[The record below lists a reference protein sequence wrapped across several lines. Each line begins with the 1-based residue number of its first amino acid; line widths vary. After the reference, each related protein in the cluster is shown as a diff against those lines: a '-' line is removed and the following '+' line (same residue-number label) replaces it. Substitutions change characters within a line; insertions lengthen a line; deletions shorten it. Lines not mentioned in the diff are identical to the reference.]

1 MQELQKRLRREL
13 EQDKHVRIMETAEW
27 CVPVFTIEVTYRPI
41 KRIKMD
47 VLMKMMLLSFQ
58 QAEIEGSKQLSEILL
73 VEQLFIDDLI
83 GLMKKSGLI
92 TVTNERIFLTSKG
105 EEQLSKGIFEEEQ
118 DPETEELLYS
128 QTHDQFLPGEIKPA
142 LEGEEHLQ
150 VFRYT
155 PEKRLA
161 RFRWEEE
168 TVVEALLKKGV
179 EEHSELQI
187 VIGDIV
193 STEELYVDDVPCFEF
208 LLFNEK
214 EDLFYTRVWNT
225 LTDEWDSV
233 LEQQI
238 QEKEKTTW
246 REKYLG

>member
-13 EQDKHVRIMETAEW
+13 EKDTNIRILEASEW
-27 CVPVFTIEVTYRPI
+27 CVPIFTIEVTYHPV

-58 QAEIEGSKQLSEILL
+58 QAEIENGKQLSDILL
-73 VEQLFIDDLI
+73 VEQLFIEDLI

-92 TVTNERIFLTSKG
+92 TVTNERILLTARG

-118 DPETEELLYS
+118 EPETEQLLYS
-128 QTHDQFLPGEIKPA
+128 QIHDQFLDGEIKPA

-155 PEKRLA
+155 PEKRPA

-168 TVVEALLKKGV
+168 TVVDALLKKGI
-179 EEHSELQI
+179 EDQSDLQI

-193 STEELYVDDVPCFEF
+193 STEELYVDDVPCIEF

-225 LTDEWDSV
+225 LTEEWDSL
-233 LEQQI
+233 LEQKI
-238 QEKEKTTW
+238 QEQEKTTW